1 MSAPAGGRT
10 RDVRTLSQEGT
21 EELVTAVVTA
31 ADRAALPVCVAVY
44 DASASLLAF
53 LRMDGAPPLTIG
65 IAQDK
70 AYSSAAFGA
79 PTHQLHELIKDD
91 EPLRLGIVHTPRLVT
106 FGGGYPLVCD
116 GRVVGAVGVSGGHY
130 TQDMAVVEEALKA
143 CGYTV

>member
-1 MSAPAGGRT
+1 MSGSVAGRT
-10 RDVRTLSQEGT
+10 RDVVTLSQEGAG
-21 EELVTAVVTA
+21 ELVKAVIDA
-31 ADRAALPVCVAVY
+31 AHRAALPVCVAVH
-44 DASASLLAF
+44 DAAAGLLAF
-53 LRMDGAPPLTIG
+53 VRMDGAPALTIG

-106 FGGGYPLVCD
+106 FGGGYPLVSD
-116 GRVVGAVGVSGGHY
+116 GRTIGAVGVSGGHY
-130 TQDMAVVEEALKA
+130 TQDMAIVEEALKA

>member
-1 MSAPAGGRT
+1 MEARVAEKIRELA
-10 RDVRTLSQEGT
+10 TLTHEGA
-21 EELVTAVVTA
+21 EEVVTAVVAA
-31 ADRAALPVCVAVY
+31 ADRAGLPVSVAVY
-44 DASASLLAF
+44 DASANLLAF
-53 LRMDGAPPLTIG
+53 LRMDGAPALTIG

-106 FGGGYPLVCD
+106 FGGGHPLVSD

-130 TQDMAVVEEALKA
+130 TQDMAVVDEAVTA
-143 CGYTV
+143 CGYPG

>member
-1 MSAPAGGRT
+1 MAEKLREIVTLT
-10 RDVRTLSQEGT
+10 REGA
-21 EELVTAVVTA
+21 EELVSGVVAA
-31 ADRAALPVCVAVY
+31 ADRVGLPVSVAVC
-44 DASASLLAF
+44 DAAANLLAF
-53 LRMDGAPPLTIG
+53 LRMDGAPTLTIG

-106 FGGGYPLVCD
+106 FGGGHPLVSD

-130 TQDMAVVEEALKA
+130 TQDMAVVADALKV
-143 CGYTV
+143 CGYPA

>member
-1 MSAPAGGRT
+1 MSVSVEGRT
-10 RDVRTLSQEGT
+10 REVVTLSREGA
-21 EELVTAVVTA
+21 EEVVDAVVA
-31 ADRAALPVCVAVY
+31 AAGRAALPVCVAVH
-44 DASASLLAF
+44 DASANLLAF
-53 LRMDGAPPLTIG
+53 LRMDGAPPLASG

-106 FGGGYPLVCD
+106 FGGGYPLVSD
-116 GRVVGAVGVSGGHY
+116 RRVVGAVGVSGGHY